1 MFEEEVAYK
10 LAKELYDGFFNELM
24 TAVTNSMNNFENA
37 QRPVQPNDVDS
48 DTIRSNWYYQG
59 KVDAFREIGKR
70 LKKEHDLACQDLTN
84 YLNLE
89 KGDGL
94 DEKFEKAVKNT
105 WIQFVN
111 RIIKEKKNTEVENI
125 LPYADYCGRR
135 VADKVRRIKA
145 GLANLL
151 EYYSWEGFQ
160 LGRKY
165 ESDKIKIEDVQDF
178 DPKKFSDKCIETFV
192 PEDYQDF

>member
-37 QRPVQPNDVDS
+37 QRPVQPGDVDS

-59 KVDAFREIGKR
+59 KIDAFREIGKR

-84 YLNLE
+84 WLNFE
-89 KGDGL
+89 KGDGP
-94 DEKFEKAVKNT
+94 DEKFEKAVKDT

-125 LPYADYCGRR
+125 LPEADFRGRR

-151 EYYSWEGFQ
+151 EYYGWEGFQ

-192 PEDYQDF
+192 PEDYRDF